1 MAEKSKGIKPA
12 TYNDREPRVKLSS
25 QRIATVRWLG
35 PKSASGRG
43 KAQVNRSVVLL
54 VRPYG

>member
-12 TYNDREPRVKLSS
+12 NCNIREPRGTLSS
-25 QRIATVRWLG
+25 LRIATVRWLG
-35 PKSASGRG
+35 PKSASERG
-43 KAQVNRSVVLL
+43 KAKVNGSVVLL

>member
-1 MAEKSKGIKPA
+1 MPEESKGIKPA
-12 TYNDREPRVKLSS
+12 NYNDREPRSS

-35 PKSASGRG
+35 PKSASERG
-43 KAQVNRSVVLL
+43 KAKVNGSVVLL

>member
-12 TYNDREPRVKLSS
+12 AYNDKEPRVILSS
-25 QRIATVRWLG
+25 QSIATVKWLG

-43 KAQVNRSVVLL
+43 KAQVKQSVVLL
-54 VRPYG
+54 ARSYG